1 MLKASRFPLFV
12 LGVALDQVMRDLA
25 TAQGV
30 AYVDLTKLS
39 STYYGTLSSTAKS
52 ALFVDGTH
60 FHEPGATQ
68 IANLVAQALK
78 GMTTGMESFVR

>member
-78 GMTTGMESFVR
+78 GTTTGMESFVR